1 MSDDVTVKVMLNLHR
16 EICERCQQLA
26 PYFAKNSLR
35 GTSSRADVM
44 RKALSIGLDVLEKGQ
59 VKEEM
64 GEEKA

>member
-1 MSDDVTVKVMLNLHR
+1 MPDDQTVKVMLNLHKV
-16 EICERCQQLA
+16 ICERFQQLA

-44 RKALSIGLDVLEKGQ
+44 REALVIGLDVLEKKQ
-59 VKEEM
+59 VREEM